1 MNEKSSGTYI
11 IDEDYNVLFINNTI
25 KELYPSLEVGKK
37 CYQCLM
43 NLDEPCPP
51 CPVANN
57 IQGPQTY
64 LDPIRNIYE
73 TVDAVEVTMENG
85 KIGHALVMSTV
96 GESATISAKLPRTKE
111 ELNKLLEQEYFDTLT
126 EGYSRKGFIR
136 QSEQIFSRNN
146 KTDYGLI
153 LFDIRNFKALNDTF
167 GNEAGDRILQFVFAR
182 IKDSFLKP
190 VVSAR
195 LESDKFLF
203 LVQKKNLQRK
213 GLEKL
218 LTMEWSGDS
227 RNITMHL
234 RCGIYFVEDSEL
246 SVSHMVD
253 KVIFAKKNTDLW
265 KKGNIALFD
274 PAMVEKYIDQVEI
287 ISTFNESLRNNEF
300 KIYYQPVIETA
311 SGRICSAEALIR
323 WDHPTQGFIVPDRFI
338 PALETSGFITQL
350 DRYVLRKVY
359 DLQNDLKNNGI
370 QIVPISV
377 NLSRQDFYDDSFVN
391 EILDHAHENLL
402 PAKYINYE
410 ITETAVAIL
419 KENCDYLIQQIRQ
432 AGSKVLLD
440 DFGKGYSS
448 LGMVGDYSFDMVKI
462 DKSFID
468 QIISKP
474 TVRAVIES
482 TINMCHLIGLRT
494 VAEGVE
500 NKEQLD
506 YLKRFGCD
514 CIQGYYYSKPLSE
527 EDYRE
532 YLNTNMI
539 SDGIEKCR
547 HGENRPHQFDLHTI
561 LDLVDNSGQFVQV
574 CNPDNHTMVY
584 ANALTRM
591 ISGHPDLPYEG
602 EKCYQYMLGLDAPC
616 GHCPMK
622 LMNGETEKEI
632 EVDDGIH
639 TFALKARY
647 SSWNG
652 RKVFI
657 EYGRDITNAKT
668 AQKRYADQIRGI
680 LENIPEGQGVF
691 HMDLTDDKWLSSQGK
706 SRNAREIQ
714 EMKNVDELI
723 RRIGSFVPDKE
734 GQDHFFKVFCRDSQL
749 KEYRKNKRQI
759 VLETKSYY
767 DDLSIRWSRITAHI
781 IDNPS
786 NNHIESIIYGVDIS
800 KEMEQLEEWEGKQ
813 LRREVDEAWKLYA
826 QADRDRR
833 YDYLTGLNSR
843 LDLYDFLKNAGE
855 QKERRVSEVLFVDID
870 NFKQVNDNY
879 GHNGGDSCL
888 KAFGKILQDFGKANG
903 ITFYRFGGEEF
914 VGLSSLHKPD
924 IGSKAEELLEKIRG
938 SKIHIREN
946 TEIYI
951 TVSIGYTSKP
961 DDYQKMIIKADK
973 AMYKAK
979 SEGKNRVVCAD
990 YIGDKNSDIDF
1001 E

>member
-37 CYQCLM
+37 CYRCLM

-136 QSEQIFSRNN
+136 QSERIFSRNN

-182 IKDSFLKP
+182 IRDSFLKP

-203 LVQKKNLQRK
+203 LVQKKNLQK
-213 GLEKL
+213 NSLENL
-218 LTMEWSGDS
+218 LTMEWPRDD

-265 KKGNIALFD
+265 KDGNVALFD
-274 PAMVEKYIDQVEI
+274 PAVVEKYIDQVEI
-287 ISTFNESLRNNEF
+287 ISTFNDSLRNNEF
-300 KIYYQPVIETA
+300 KIYYQPVVETA
-311 SGRICSAEALIR
+311 SGKICSAEALIR
-323 WDHPTQGFIVPDRFI
+323 WEHPTQGFICPDRFI

-350 DRYVLRKVY
+350 DRYVMRKVY
-359 DLQNDLKNNGI
+359 DLQNDLRNKGS
-370 QIVPISV
+370 QIVPVSI
-377 NLSRQDFYDDSFVN
+377 NLSRQDFYDDSFIN
-391 EILDHAHENLL
+391 EILDLTQESLL
-402 PAKYINYE
+402 PAKYIHYE
-410 ITETAVAIL
+410 ITETAVSIL
-419 KENCDYLIQQIRQ
+419 KENCDYLIQQIRR

-448 LGMVGDYSFDMVKI
+448 LGMVSDYAFDMVKI

-468 QIISKP
+468 QIITKP
-474 TVRAVIES
+474 TARAVIES
-482 TINMCHLIGLRT
+482 TINLCHVIGIQT

-500 NKEQLD
+500 NPQQLK
-506 YLKRFGCD
+506 YLKELGCD
-514 CIQGYYYSKPLSE
+514 CIQGYYYSEPLSE
-527 EDYRE
+527 EEYRE
-532 YLNTNMI
+532 YLNSNLI
-539 SDGIEKCR
+539 SDSEETSR
-547 HGENRPHQFDLHTI
+547 PVENRPHQFDLHTI
-561 LDLVDNSGQFVQV
+561 LDLVDHSGQFIQV
-574 CNPDNHTMVY
+574 CYPEDHTMVY
-584 ANALTRM
+584 ANALTKM
-591 ISGHPDLPYEG
+591 VSGHPDLPYEG
-602 EKCYQYMLGLDAPC
+602 KKCYQYMLGLNAPC

-622 LMNGETEKEI
+622 LMDGETEKEV

-647 SSWNG
+647 TTWNG

-657 EYGRDITNAKT
+657 EYGRDVTNTKT
-668 AQKRYADQIRGI
+668 AQRRYADQLRSI

-691 HMDLTDDKWLSSQGK
+691 HMDLTDDRWLSSQGK
-706 SRNAREIQ
+706 ARNAREMQ
-714 EMKNVDELI
+714 GLGSVDELI

-734 GQDHFFKVFCRDSQL
+734 GQDQFFSVFCRDSQL
-749 KEYRKNKRQI
+749 KEYRNNKRQI
-759 VLETKSYY
+759 ILETKSYY
-767 DDLSIRWSRITAHI
+767 DDLSIRWSRITAHM

-786 NNHIESIIYGVDIS
+786 NNHVESIIYGVDIS
-800 KEMEQLEEWEGKQ
+800 KEVQQHEEWEGNQ
-813 LRREVDEAWKLYA
+813 LRKEVDEAWKLYA

-843 LDLYDFLKNAGE
+843 LDLYNVLNREKG
-855 QKERRVSEVLFVDID
+855 QKDGKVREVLFIDID
-870 NFKQVNDNY
+870 NFKLVNDNY
-879 GHNGGDSCL
+879 GHDGGDSCL
-888 KAFGKILQDFGKANG
+888 KTLGKILHDFGTANG

-914 VGLSSLHKPD
+914 VGLTSDHRLD
-924 IGSKAEELLEKIRG
+924 IGKKAEDLLEKIRNT
-938 SKIHIREN
+938 KIHIREN
-946 TEIYI
+946 TDIYI

-961 DDYQKMIIKADK
+961 EDYQNMIRRADK

-979 SEGKNRVVCAD
+979 SEGKNRVACVD
-990 YIGDKNSDIDF
+990 
-1001 E
+1001 